1 MIPPT
6 LTIRQA
12 TEADYEQLCDLF
24 AELDTGPRRTRAH
37 IARLIA
43 GPNSAIYVAAE
54 RDARVLHGVAT
65 LLRDEPGAQFVS
77 IGELVVHRDAR
88 RQGIGRALID
98 RAADWA
104 ARKGCE
110 LAEGPAWRTR
120 DRERP
125 LVSA

>member
-24 AELDTGPRRTRAH
+24 AELDAGPRRTRAH

-65 LLRDEPGAQFVS
+65 LLRDGPEAPFVGIS
-77 IGELVVHRDAR
+77 ELVVHRGSR
-88 RQGIGRALID
+88 RRGIGRSLID
-98 RAADWA
+98 HAAKWA

-110 LAEGPAWRTR
+110 LAKGPAWRMR

-125 LVSA
+125 LASA